1 MFSDN
6 GQFLLFTE
14 SDIFSPKTARLKKV
28 AEPSVTRHT
37 TCRSGTSNKVT
48 SNVAAYARA
57 FEATI
62 IDDDTPPQL

>member
-1 MFSDN
+1 MMFSDN

-28 AEPSVTRHT
+28 ASYECDSSIQPVDL
-37 TCRSGTSNKVT
+37 GTSILFT

-57 FEATI
+57 FEAVI
-62 IDDDTPPQL
+62 